1 MRRAAVLAGAA
12 LALTAACAPPTVN
25 GPDGATSTSSP
36 RPGPTTTT
44 APTTTI
50 PPIFTG
56 TPTLYREQPIDNWGH
71 DGIAYALEIVGNA
84 VFVGGDFEQ
93 AVHRAQEV
101 PRANAMAVDLTT
113 GNLLPFT
120 ADTNDVVYG
129 VASDG
134 RWVYLAGD
142 FTTVNGVPRQ
152 RVARVDRATGAVD
165 PSFTVSTNDYVRDL
179 LLVGNRLYLVGAFG
193 SVNGVPR
200 HNAAA
205 VDATTGAVDPTF
217 NPNTDAVV
225 NTVAIS
231 RDRTRLYLG
240 GNFTQVG
247 STSRP
252 FLAEV
257 DPATGHAQ
265 GPVFST
271 LTKMV
276 RDLTVRDDGSMV
288 YAGTRMNAGFAFDAS
303 SGKRKWMVK
312 VDGDLQAVVQS
323 NGFVYLG
330 FHDGFQ
336 GDPVL
341 RILAAN
347 PTTGALS
354 ASFRPPSNSY
364 PGVVTLD
371 ADGRFLV
378 AGGLFT
384 RMGSQAARGLAIF
397 PA

>member
-1 MRRAAVLAGAA
+1 VRRLARAGAA
-12 LALTAACAPPTVN
+12 GALAFAAACAPPTVS
-25 GPDGATSTSSP
+25 GPAGS
-36 RPGPTTTT
+36 TTTV

-56 TPTLYREQPIDNWGH
+56 TPTLYREQPIDSWGH
-71 DGIAYALEIVGNA
+71 DGTAYALEIVGNA
-84 VFVGGDFEQ
+84 VYVGGDFEE
-93 AVHRAQEV
+93 AVRHTQSA
-101 PRANAMAVDLTT
+101 PRANSMAVDLST
-113 GNLLPFT
+113 GELLPFT

-152 RVARVDRATGAVD
+152 RVARVDRVTGAVD
-165 PSFTVSTNDYVRDL
+165 PTFTVSTNDFVRDL

-193 SVNGVPR
+193 SVNGATR

-205 VDATTGAVDPTF
+205 VDARTGALDPTF
-217 NPNTDAVV
+217 DPNADAVV

-231 RDRTRLYLG
+231 RDRAKLYIG
-240 GNFTQVG
+240 GNFTHVG
-247 STSRP
+247 SASRP

-257 DPATGHAQ
+257 DPVTGRAQ
-265 GPVFST
+265 GPSFPT

-288 YAGTRMNAGFAFDAS
+288 YAGTRMNAGFAFDTD
-303 SGKRKWMVK
+303 SGKRKWTVK
-312 VDGDLQAVVQS
+312 VDGDLQAIVQS

-330 FHDGFQ
+330 FHDGYQ
-336 GDPVL
+336 GDPVA
-341 RILAAN
+341 RVLAAN
-347 PTTGALS
+347 PTTGMVDPTYRP
-354 ASFRPPSNSY
+354 ASNGY

-371 ADGRFLV
+371 TDGRFLV